1 MKCPKCGLEQP
12 ETNIECPRCGVI
24 FSKLTGRSAPSLEV
38 PYQDMP
44 SRKGSRTGS
53 PVPALPEDPLPMSET
68 RREPTRRAP
77 ESRGPVQDAAG
88 FELEENVEEG
98 TEEAPPEP
106 RRLDGT
112 DLLLFG
118 IGAVLALASVVSAFI
133 RNTFSTAMILVHE
146 MGHSIF
152 GWIYGYPSLPAFDFV
167 YGGGMTLHIDRSYLL
182 LGVIYA
188 LLVWAIWFWRKN
200 TAAIVVLIILGVI
213 HALTAF
219 SRTHEVIIL
228 FMGHGTE
235 LAIAAIF
242 IYRALS
248 GAAVVHTAERPLYA
262 AVGLFIVFYDL
273 SFAYALMTSA
283 DARALYG
290 EAKGGGH
297 WMDFSRI
304 AQEYLHTKLSTVARF
319 FLLCC
324 LLPIPVGYFLF
335 RYQEYLRNWI
345 GLLARRTTD

>member
-1 MKCPKCGLEQP
+1 L
-12 ETNIECPRCGVI
+12 
-24 FSKLTGRSAPSLEV
+24 S
-38 PYQDMP
+38 
-44 SRKGSRTGS
+44 
-53 PVPALPEDPLPMSET
+53 EDPLPIPER
-68 RREPTRRAP
+68 RREPTRRLP
-77 ESRGPVQDAAG
+77 EQRDPAQHAAG
-88 FELEENVEEG
+88 FQFEGDVEE
-98 TEEAPPEP
+98 TQEEARPEP

-118 IGAVLALASVVSAFI
+118 IGATLALASVVSSFI

-146 MGHSIF
+146 MGHTIF

-167 YGGGMTLHIDRSYLL
+167 YGGGMTLHIERSYLL

-188 LLVWAIWFWRKN
+188 LLIWAIWFWRKN
-200 TAAIVVLIILGVI
+200 TAAVVVLIALGVI
-213 HALTAF
+213 HAATAF
-219 SRTHEVIIL
+219 SRSHEVIIL

-248 GAAVVHTAERPLYA
+248 GAAVAHTVERPLYA

-273 SFAYALMTSA
+273 SFAYALITSA

-304 AQEYLHTKLSTVARF
+304 AEEYVHTKLSTVARF
-319 FLLCC
+319 FLICC
-324 LLPIPVGYFLF
+324 LLPIPVGYLLF

-345 GLLARRTTD
+345 GLLARRTAD